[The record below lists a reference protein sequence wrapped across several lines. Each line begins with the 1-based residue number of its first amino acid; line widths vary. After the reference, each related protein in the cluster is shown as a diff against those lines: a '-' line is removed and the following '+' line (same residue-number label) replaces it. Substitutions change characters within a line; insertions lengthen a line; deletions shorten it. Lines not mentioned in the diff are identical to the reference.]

1 MKLRLFFAT
10 MIGAVLSF
18 ISVACAND
26 VEVRLHETVLNTVI
40 QVLAPMKGEGD
51 FDGPFGKRHYTW
63 ILKNPRLSVQP
74 EGLAFIA
81 DTSVNVA
88 GIPYDTTAKG
98 RASAKINDKT
108 GKIDIKVA
116 QASFGLEFN
125 VFGNRIHVTDID
137 VSGAVG
143 KPFTV
148 DVPTINQIVTIPA
161 EGDRPAKVLRLQA
174 ATPNISFSP
183 PFLVVGAPLIIK

>member
-1 MKLRLFFAT
+1 MKFIAFFCCA
-10 MIGAVLSF
+10 LSL
-18 ISVACAND
+18 VVTTYAND
-26 VEVRLHETVLNTVI
+26 VEVRLHETILNSVI
-40 QVLAPMKGEGD
+40 QVLAPMNGAGD
-51 FDGPFGKRHYTW
+51 FDGPFGKSHYTW
-63 ILKNPRLSVQP
+63 VLKNPRLTVQP
-74 EGLAFIA
+74 DGLAFLA
-81 DTSVNVA
+81 DTSVNVG

-125 VFGNRIHVTDID
+125 VFGNRIHITDID

-143 KPFTV
+143 KPFSV
-148 DVPTINQIVTIPA
+148 DVPSINQVVNIPA